1 MPFDTQAKP
10 ERSESSSSENG
21 TPQIVIIGTGFAGLG
36 MAIELRK
43 AGIEDFVILE
53 KAEDVGGTWR
63 DNHYPGCAC
72 DVQSHLY
79 SFSFEANPDWSR
91 MFSPQPEIWD
101 YLRHCTRKYDLLPK
115 IRFNQQVV
123 GASYN
128 EDSGLW
134 DVKVCD
140 GKAIAEYMRARG
152 LKPGETIDPTDP
164 ALPPTQSLRA
174 RVIVSGMGGL
184 SVPAYPKLKGL
195 ENFAGESFH
204 SQDWKHEYGLAGKR
218 VAVIGTGASAIQF
231 VPQIQPKVI
240 RLDLYQRTPPWIMP
254 KPDREI
260 TRFERWLFK
269 HLPITQRLFRGA
281 IYTLLEFRALAFV
294 VHPKLMH
301 QIKRLARLHIHRQI
315 KDPVLRKKVT
325 PDYMLGCK
333 RVLISD
339 DYYPAL
345 AQPNVDVITS
355 GIREV
360 RAHSIV
366 TEDGQEREIDC
377 IIFGTGFH
385 ATDPLPRGAIFG
397 RGGQDILDAWKEG
410 PEAFR
415 GTTISGFP
423 NLFLLAGPNTGLG
436 HSSMVYMIESQIRY
450 VRDAIRLMRDK
461 KLKAVDVQ
469 PEAQARYN
477 QELQQDLKQAIWS
490 VGGCRSWYLLPNG
503 KNVTLWPRFTWQFRR
518 QLRKFDAAA
527 YRLEPRQAAAP
538 VADLQATR
546 D

>member
-1 MPFDTQAKP
+1 MPFDVEPKLAQPRQPLDT
-10 ERSESSSSENG
+10 S
-21 TPQIVIIGTGFAGLG
+21 PQILIIGTGFAGLG

-79 SFSFEANPDWSR
+79 SFSFEANPNWSR
-91 MFSPQPEIWD
+91 MFPPQPEIWD
-101 YLRHCTRKYDLLPK
+101 YLRHCTKKYDLYPK

-123 GASYN
+123 GARFN
-128 EDSGLW
+128 ETSGLW
-134 DVKVCD
+134 DIKVCD
-140 GKAIAEYMRARG
+140 GNAVADYMHKRG
-152 LKPGETIDPTDP
+152 LKPGEPLNLADP
-164 ALPPTQSLRA
+164 AMPTIRNMTA

-184 SVPAYPKLKGL
+184 SVPAYPKIKGL
-195 ENFAGESFH
+195 ENFEGTTFH
-204 SQDWKHEYGLAGKR
+204 SQDWQHDYDFSGKR

-231 VPQIQPKVI
+231 VPQIQPKLA
-240 RLDLYQRTPPWIMP
+240 RLDLYQRTPPWIVP
-254 KPDREI
+254 KPDRKI
-260 TRFERWLFK
+260 TRLERWLFR
-269 HLPITQRLFRGA
+269 HLPFTQRLFRGA
-281 IYTLLEFRALAFV
+281 IYSMLEFRAFAFV
-294 VHPKLMH
+294 VHPRLMH
-301 QIKRLARLHIHRQI
+301 LLKQIAKLHIRKQI

-345 AQPNVDVITS
+345 AQANVEVITT

-366 TEDGQEREIDC
+366 TEDGHERVVDC
-377 IIFGTGFH
+377 LIYGTGFH

-397 RGGQDILDAWKEG
+397 RRGQDILDAWKEG

-423 NLFLLAGPNTGLG
+423 NLFMLAGPNTGLG

-450 VRDAIRLMRDK
+450 VLDAIQLMRK
-461 KLKAVDVQ
+461 QGLKSVDVQ
-469 PEAQARYN
+469 AEVQAEYN
-477 QELQQDLKQAIWS
+477 EKLQQDLKRSIWS
-490 VGGCRSWYLLPNG
+490 IGGCRSWYLLPNG

-518 QLRKFDAAA
+518 QLRRFDPAS
-527 YRLEPRQAAAP
+527 YRLEPQDAHKDQNTQTPSRAA
-538 VADLQATR
+538 
-546 D
+546 